1 MKVQERS
8 SCMLCAAMLITRVAA
23 FQLHP
28 SPRRY
33 IHHLSQTSK
42 NDGDGALQDDGLEQ
56 PKKTLTFSQFDTD
69 SDGKISL
76 SDLRTGLE
84 KELKVQICISQFEFR
99 YLSHNIIR
107 TYLWFLL
114 RFALVV

>member
-1 MKVQERS
+1 MKRTSYVMKVQERS

-33 IHHLSQTSK
+33 IHHLLQTSK

-84 KELKVQICISQFEFR
+84 KELKVHVMYVCTYLVLFSEFR
-99 YLSHNIIR
+99 YYVS
-107 TYLWFLL
+107 YLH
-114 RFALVV
+114 